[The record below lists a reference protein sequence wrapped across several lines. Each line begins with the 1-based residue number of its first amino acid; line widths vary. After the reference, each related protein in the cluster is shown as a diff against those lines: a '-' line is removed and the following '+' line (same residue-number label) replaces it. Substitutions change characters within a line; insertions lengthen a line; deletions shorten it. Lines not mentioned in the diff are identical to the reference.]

1 MKVLVLIVF
10 FTISFVLK
18 AQVHNRMFK
27 FNIGYSAEQS
37 VIKNL
42 VKSYNDT
49 SVVGQFKL
57 NSVLPVVSF
66 SEDFAVNS
74 RLSFSGTLGYQYF
87 DLDYNNIKI
96 GSHVL
101 FASVNPQ
108 LSLFYRPG
116 FEYYVKF
123 RVGAIYRSGDRGD
136 LTRSVSELLPQQFG
150 FFTGLTLAGINV
162 FPHDKW
168 GVNAEFSIWSPE
180 RISLGVT
187 YRFFKGEIP
196 EGVPLDEYYME

>member
-1 MKVLVLIVF
+1 MKFLSVLMFIF
-10 FTISFVLK
+10 FSSNIIG
-18 AQVHNRMFK
+18 QVHNRMFK
-27 FNIGYSAEQS
+27 FNVGYSAEQS

-42 VKSYNDT
+42 VKTYNDT
-49 SVVGQFKL
+49 SIVGQFNM
-57 NSVLPVVSF
+57 NSVLPVFSV

-87 DLDYNNIKI
+87 DIDYNNTNI

-123 RVGAIYRSGDRGD
+123 RVGAIYRSGNRSD

-150 FFTGLTLAGINV
+150 FFTGLTLAGINI
-162 FPHDKW
+162 FPHEKW
-168 GVNAEFSIWSPE
+168 GINAEFSIWSPE
-180 RISLGVT
+180 RVSLGMT
-187 YRFFKGEIP
+187 YRFFKGELP